1 MMMNNPFALF
11 DLPVA
16 FQVDS
21 ALLNERYLAL
31 QKSLHPD
38 NFSAASAQE
47 QRLAMQKS
55 AEINDALRILKDPI
69 ARADSI
75 IALNTGEREN
85 LEEKSNKDIGF
96 LMQQMEWRETLENI
110 ENRKDT
116 DELTAFTKEI
126 DQIRHAI
133 LSELSTALAEQQWD
147 IARAI
152 TDKLRFIKKLQ
163 TEIERVEE
171 TLLDF

>member
-1 MMMNNPFALF
+1 MNNPFALF

-47 QRLAMQKS
+47 QCLAIQKS

-69 ARADSI
+69 TRADSI
-75 IALNTGEREN
+75 IAINTGETEN
-85 LEEKSNKDIGF
+85 PEEKSNNDIDF

-116 DELTAFTKEI
+116 DELTAFAQEI
-126 DQIRHAI
+126 NQIRHAI
-133 LSELSTALAEQQWD
+133 LSELSTALDAQQWN

>member
-1 MMMNNPFALF
+1 MNNPFALF

-47 QRLAMQKS
+47 QRLAIQKS

-69 ARADSI
+69 TRADSI
-75 IALNTGEREN
+75 IALNTGETEN
-85 LEEKSNKDIGF
+85 PEEKSSKDIGF

-110 ENRKDT
+110 ENRQDT
-116 DELTAFTKEI
+116 DELTAFAQEI
-126 DQIRHAI
+126 NQIRHAI
-133 LSELSTALAEQQWD
+133 LSELSTALTEQQWD

>member
-1 MMMNNPFALF
+1 MNNPFALF

-16 FQVDS
+16 FQVNS

-31 QKSLHPD
+31 QKSFHPD
-38 NFSAASAQE
+38 NFSATSAQE
-47 QRLAMQKS
+47 QRLAIQKS

-75 IALNTGEREN
+75 IAINTGKTEN
-85 LEEKSNKDIGF
+85 PEEKSNKDIGF

-110 ENRKDT
+110 ENRQDT
-116 DELTAFTKEI
+116 DELTAFAQEI
-126 DQIRHAI
+126 NQIRHAI
-133 LSELSTALAEQQWD
+133 LSELSTALNAQQWD

-163 TEIERVEE
+163 AEIERVEE

>member
-1 MMMNNPFALF
+1 MNNPFALF
-11 DLPVA
+11 DLPVV

-47 QRLAMQKS
+47 QRLAIQKS

-75 IALNTGEREN
+75 IAINTGEQEN
-85 LEEKSNKDIGF
+85 PEEKSNKDIGF

-110 ENRKDT
+110 ENRQDT
-116 DELTAFTKEI
+116 DELTAFAQEI
-126 DQIRHAI
+126 NQSRHAI
-133 LSELSTALAEQQWD
+133 LSELSTALDAQQWD

>member
-1 MMMNNPFALF
+1 MNNPFALF

-75 IALNTGEREN
+75 IVLNTGEQEN
-85 LEEKSNKDIGF
+85 PESNKDIGF

-133 LSELSTALAEQQWD
+133 LSELSTTLGEQQWD

>member
-1 MMMNNPFALF
+1 MNNPFALF

-47 QRLAMQKS
+47 QRLAIQKS

-69 ARADSI
+69 TRADSI
-75 IALNTGEREN
+75 IAINTGETEN
-85 LEEKSNKDIGF
+85 PEEKSSKDIGF

-110 ENRKDT
+110 ENCKDT
-116 DELTAFTKEI
+116 DELTAFTQEI
-126 DQIRHAI
+126 NQIRHAI
-133 LSELSTALAEQQWD
+133 LTELSTALDAQHWD

-163 TEIERVEE
+163 AEIERVEE

>member
-1 MMMNNPFALF
+1 MNNPFALF
-11 DLPVA
+11 NLPVA

-75 IALNTGEREN
+75 IALNTGEQEN
-85 LEEKSNKDIGF
+85 PEEKSNKDIGF

-116 DELTAFTKEI
+116 DELTAFTKKI

-147 IARAI
+147 IARAM

>member
-1 MMMNNPFALF
+1 MNNPFALF

-47 QRLAMQKS
+47 QRLAIQKS

-69 ARADSI
+69 TRADSI
-75 IALNTGEREN
+75 IAINTGETEN
-85 LEEKSNKDIGF
+85 PEEKSNKDIGF

-116 DELTAFTKEI
+116 DELSAFTKEI

-133 LSELSTALAEQQWD
+133 LSELSTALTEQQWD

>member
-1 MMMNNPFALF
+1 MNNPFALF
-11 DLPVA
+11 DLPVV

-47 QRLAMQKS
+47 QRLAIQKS

-75 IALNTGEREN
+75 IALNTGETEN
-85 LEEKSNKDIGF
+85 PEEKSNNDIDF

-116 DELTAFTKEI
+116 DELTVFAQEI
-126 DQIRHAI
+126 NQIRHAI
-133 LSELSTALAEQQWD
+133 LSELSTALTAQQWD

>member
-1 MMMNNPFALF
+1 MNNPFALF

-47 QRLAMQKS
+47 QRLAIQKS

-75 IALNTGEREN
+75 IAINTGETEN
-85 LEEKSNKDIGF
+85 PEEKSNNDIDF

-116 DELTAFTKEI
+116 DELTAFAQEI
-126 DQIRHAI
+126 NQIRHAI
-133 LSELSTALAEQQWD
+133 LSELSTALTEQQWD

>member
-1 MMMNNPFALF
+1 MNNPFALF

-47 QRLAMQKS
+47 QRLAIQKS

-69 ARADSI
+69 TRADSI
-75 IALNTGEREN
+75 IAINTGETEN
-85 LEEKSNKDIGF
+85 PEEKSNNDIDF

-116 DELTAFTKEI
+116 DELTAFAQEI

-133 LSELSTALAEQQWD
+133 LSELSTALDAQQWD

-163 TEIERVEE
+163 AEIERVEE

>member
-1 MMMNNPFALF
+1 MNNPFALF

-47 QRLAMQKS
+47 QRLAIQKS

-75 IALNTGEREN
+75 IALNTGEQEN
-85 LEEKSNKDIGF
+85 PEEKSNKDIGF

-116 DELTAFTKEI
+116 DELTAFAQEI
-126 DQIRHAI
+126 NQIRHAI
-133 LSELSTALAEQQWD
+133 LSELSTALDAQQWD

>member
-1 MMMNNPFALF
+1 MNNPFALF

-47 QRLAMQKS
+47 QRLAIQKS

-69 ARADSI
+69 TRADSI
-75 IALNTGEREN
+75 IAINTGETEN
-85 LEEKSNKDIGF
+85 PEEKSNKDIDF

-110 ENRKDT
+110 ENRQDT
-116 DELTAFTKEI
+116 DELTAFAQEI
-126 DQIRHAI
+126 NQIRHAI
-133 LSELSTALAEQQWD
+133 LSELSTALDAQQWN

-163 TEIERVEE
+163 AEIERVEE

>member
-1 MMMNNPFALF
+1 MNNPFALF

-47 QRLAMQKS
+47 QRLAIQKS

-69 ARADSI
+69 TRADSI
-75 IALNTGEREN
+75 IALNTGKTEN
-85 LEEKSNKDIGF
+85 PEEKSNNDIDF

-116 DELTAFTKEI
+116 DELTAFAQEI
-126 DQIRHAI
+126 NQIRHAI
-133 LSELSTALAEQQWD
+133 LSELSTALTEQQWD

-163 TEIERVEE
+163 AEVERVEE

>member
-1 MMMNNPFALF
+1 MNNPFALF

-47 QRLAMQKS
+47 QRLAIQKS

-75 IALNTGEREN
+75 IAINTGEQEN
-85 LEEKSNKDIGF
+85 PEEKSNKDIGF

-110 ENRKDT
+110 ENRQDT
-116 DELTAFTKEI
+116 DELTAFTQEI
-126 DQIRHAI
+126 NQIRHAI
-133 LSELSTALAEQQWD
+133 LSELSTALDAQQWD

>member
-1 MMMNNPFALF
+1 MNNPFALF

-47 QRLAMQKS
+47 QRLAIQKS

-75 IALNTGEREN
+75 IALNTGEQEN
-85 LEEKSNKDIGF
+85 PEEKSNNDIDF

-110 ENRKDT
+110 EKRKDT
-116 DELTAFTKEI
+116 DELTAFTQEI
-126 DQIRHAI
+126 NQIRHAI
-133 LSELSTALAEQQWD
+133 LSKLSTALDAQQWD

-152 TDKLRFIKKLQ
+152 IDKLRFIKKLQ
-163 TEIERVEE
+163 AEIERVEE

>member
-1 MMMNNPFALF
+1 MNNPFALF

-47 QRLAMQKS
+47 QRLAIQKS

-69 ARADSI
+69 TRADSI
-75 IALNTGEREN
+75 IAINTGKTEN
-85 LEEKSNKDIGF
+85 PEEKSNNDIDF

-110 ENRKDT
+110 ENRQDT
-116 DELTAFTKEI
+116 DELTAFAKEI
-126 DQIRHAI
+126 NQIRHAI
-133 LSELSTALAEQQWD
+133 LSELSTALDAQQWN

>member
-1 MMMNNPFALF
+1 MNNPFALF

-47 QRLAMQKS
+47 QRLAIQKS

-69 ARADSI
+69 TRADSI
-75 IALNTGEREN
+75 IAINTGETEN
-85 LEEKSNKDIGF
+85 PEEKSNNDIDF

-116 DELTAFTKEI
+116 DELTAFAQEI
-126 DQIRHAI
+126 NQIRHAI
-133 LSELSTALAEQQWD
+133 LSELSTALDAQQGD

-163 TEIERVEE
+163 AEIERVEE

>member
-1 MMMNNPFALF
+1 MNNPFALF

-47 QRLAMQKS
+47 QRLAIQKS

-75 IALNTGEREN
+75 IALNTGETEN
-85 LEEKSNKDIGF
+85 PEEKSNNDIDF

-110 ENRKDT
+110 ENRQDT
-116 DELTAFTKEI
+116 DELTAFAKEI
-126 DQIRHAI
+126 NQTRHAI
-133 LSELSTALAEQQWD
+133 LSELSTALDAQQWD

>member
-1 MMMNNPFALF
+1 MNNPFALF

-21 ALLNERYLAL
+21 ALLNERYLTL

-47 QRLAMQKS
+47 QRLAIQKS

-69 ARADSI
+69 TRADSI
-75 IALNTGEREN
+75 IAINTGETEN
-85 LEEKSNKDIGF
+85 PEEKSNKDIDF

-116 DELTAFTKEI
+116 DELTAFTQEI
-126 DQIRHAI
+126 NQIRHAI
-133 LSELSTALAEQQWD
+133 LSELSTALDAQQWD

>member
-1 MMMNNPFALF
+1 MNNPFALF

-47 QRLAMQKS
+47 QRLAIQKS

-69 ARADSI
+69 TRADSI
-75 IALNTGEREN
+75 IAINTGETEN
-85 LEEKSNKDIGF
+85 PEEKSNNDIDF

-110 ENRKDT
+110 ENRQDT
-116 DELTAFTKEI
+116 DELTAFTQEI
-126 DQIRHAI
+126 NQIRHAI
-133 LSELSTALAEQQWD
+133 LSELSTALDAQHWD

-163 TEIERVEE
+163 AEIERVEE

>member
-1 MMMNNPFALF
+1 MNNPFALF

-75 IALNTGEREN
+75 IALNTGEQEN
-85 LEEKSNKDIGF
+85 PEEKSNKDIGF

-116 DELTAFTKEI
+116 DELTAFAQEI
-126 DQIRHAI
+126 NQIRHAI
-133 LSELSTALAEQQWD
+133 LSELSTALDAQQWN

>member
-1 MMMNNPFALF
+1 MNNPFALF

-47 QRLAMQKS
+47 QRLAIQKS

-69 ARADSI
+69 TRADSI
-75 IALNTGEREN
+75 IAINTGETEN
-85 LEEKSNKDIGF
+85 PEEKSNNDIDF

-116 DELTAFTKEI
+116 DELTAFTQEI
-126 DQIRHAI
+126 NQIRHAI
-133 LSELSTALAEQQWD
+133 LSELSTALAAQQWD

-163 TEIERVEE
+163 AEIERVEE

>member
-1 MMMNNPFALF
+1 MNNPFALF

-38 NFSAASAQE
+38 NFSATSAQE
-47 QRLAMQKS
+47 QRLAIQKS

-75 IALNTGEREN
+75 IALNTGETEN
-85 LEEKSNKDIGF
+85 LEEKSNNDIDF

-116 DELTAFTKEI
+116 DELTAFAQEI
-126 DQIRHAI
+126 NQIRHAI
-133 LSELSTALAEQQWD
+133 LSELSTALDAQQWN

>member
-1 MMMNNPFALF
+1 MNNPFALF

-47 QRLAMQKS
+47 QRLAIQKS

-69 ARADSI
+69 TRADSI
-75 IALNTGEREN
+75 IAINTGETEN
-85 LEEKSNKDIGF
+85 PEEKSNNDIDF

-126 DQIRHAI
+126 DQIRYAI
-133 LSELSTALAEQQWD
+133 LSELSTALTEQQWD

>member
-1 MMMNNPFALF
+1 MNNPFALF

-69 ARADSI
+69 TRADSI
-75 IALNTGEREN
+75 IAINTGETEN
-85 LEEKSNKDIGF
+85 PEEKSNNDIDF

-116 DELTAFTKEI
+116 DELTAFTQEI

-133 LSELSTALAEQQWD
+133 LSELSTALTEQQWD

-163 TEIERVEE
+163 AEIERVEE

>member
-1 MMMNNPFALF
+1 MNNPFALF

-47 QRLAMQKS
+47 QRLAIQKS

-75 IALNTGEREN
+75 IAINTGETEN
-85 LEEKSNKDIGF
+85 PEEKSNNDIDF

-110 ENRKDT
+110 ENRQDT
-116 DELTAFTKEI
+116 DELTAFAKEI
-126 DQIRHAI
+126 NQTRHAI
-133 LSELSTALAEQQWD
+133 LSELSTALDAQQWD

-163 TEIERVEE
+163 AEIERVEE

>member
-1 MMMNNPFALF
+1 MMNNPFALF

-47 QRLAMQKS
+47 QRLAIQKS

-69 ARADSI
+69 TRADSI
-75 IALNTGEREN
+75 IAINTGETEN
-85 LEEKSNKDIGF
+85 PEEKSNNDIDF

-110 ENRKDT
+110 ENRQDT
-116 DELTAFTKEI
+116 DELTAFAKEI
-126 DQIRHAI
+126 NQTRHAI
-133 LSELSTALAEQQWD
+133 LSELSTALDAQQWD

-163 TEIERVEE
+163 AEIERVEE

>member
-1 MMMNNPFALF
+1 MNNPFALF
-11 DLPVA
+11 DLPVV

-47 QRLAMQKS
+47 QRLAIQKS

-75 IALNTGEREN
+75 IALNTGEQEN
-85 LEEKSNKDIGF
+85 PEEKSNKDIGF

-116 DELTAFTKEI
+116 DELTAFAQEI
-126 DQIRHAI
+126 NQIRHAI
-133 LSELSTALAEQQWD
+133 LSELSTALDAQQWD
-147 IARAI
+147 ITRAI

>member
-1 MMMNNPFALF
+1 MNNPFALF
-11 DLPVA
+11 DLPVV

-47 QRLAMQKS
+47 QRLAIQKS

-75 IALNTGEREN
+75 IAINTGEQEN
-85 LEEKSNKDIGF
+85 PEEKSNKDIGF

-110 ENRKDT
+110 ENRQDT
-116 DELTAFTKEI
+116 DELTAFAQEI
-126 DQIRHAI
+126 NQIRHAI
-133 LSELSTALAEQQWD
+133 LSELSTALDAQQWD

>member
-1 MMMNNPFALF
+1 MNNPFALF

-47 QRLAMQKS
+47 QRLAIQKS

-75 IALNTGEREN
+75 IVLNTGEQEN
-85 LEEKSNKDIGF
+85 PEDKSHKDIGF

-133 LSELSTALAEQQWD
+133 LSELSTTLGEQQWD

>member
-1 MMMNNPFALF
+1 MNNPFALF

-47 QRLAMQKS
+47 QRLAIQKS

-69 ARADSI
+69 TRADSI
-75 IALNTGEREN
+75 IALNTGKTEN
-85 LEEKSNKDIGF
+85 PEEKSNKDIGF

-116 DELTAFTKEI
+116 DELTAFAQEI
-126 DQIRHAI
+126 NQIRHAI
-133 LSELSTALAEQQWD
+133 LSELSTALTEQQWD

-163 TEIERVEE
+163 AEIERVEE

>member
-1 MMMNNPFALF
+1 MNNPFALF

-47 QRLAMQKS
+47 QRLAIQKS

-69 ARADSI
+69 TRADSI
-75 IALNTGEREN
+75 IALHTGKTEN
-85 LEEKSNKDIGF
+85 PEEKSNNDIDF

-116 DELTAFTKEI
+116 DELTAFAQEI
-126 DQIRHAI
+126 NQIRHAI
-133 LSELSTALAEQQWD
+133 LSELSTALDAQQWD

-163 TEIERVEE
+163 AEIERVEE

>member
-1 MMMNNPFALF
+1 MNNPFALF

-21 ALLNERYLAL
+21 ALLNERYLTL

-47 QRLAMQKS
+47 QRLAIQKS
-55 AEINDALRILKDPI
+55 AEINDALHILKDPI
-69 ARADSI
+69 TRADSI
-75 IALNTGEREN
+75 IAINTGETEN
-85 LEEKSNKDIGF
+85 PEEKSNNDIDF

-110 ENRKDT
+110 ENRQDT
-116 DELTAFTKEI
+116 DELTAFAQEI
-126 DQIRHAI
+126 NQIRHAI
-133 LSELSTALAEQQWD
+133 LSELSTALDAQQWD

>member
-1 MMMNNPFALF
+1 MNNPFALF

-47 QRLAMQKS
+47 QRLAIQKS

-69 ARADSI
+69 TRADSI
-75 IALNTGEREN
+75 IAINTGETEN
-85 LEEKSNKDIGF
+85 PEEKSNNDIDF

-110 ENRKDT
+110 ENCKDT
-116 DELTAFTKEI
+116 DELTAFAQEI
-126 DQIRHAI
+126 NQIRHAI
-133 LSELSTALAEQQWD
+133 LSELSTALDAQQWD

-163 TEIERVEE
+163 AEIERVEE